1 MARKEFSY
9 DEDLPV
15 YHAVTRLAVERQ
27 ISFQQAMHLILVEW
41 YSLRS
46 GKPLTLESLW
56 GIASSPYQAPA
67 AAPPDPP
74 PDDAGARA
82 LADEWL

>member
-1 MARKEFSY
+1 MARKEYSY
-9 DEDLPV
+9 NEDLPV
-15 YHAVTRLAVERQ
+15 YRAIAAVAAERQ
-27 ISFQQAMHLILVEW
+27 ISLQQAMHLILVEW

-46 GKPLTLESLW
+46 GAPLAAESIW
-56 GIASSPYQAPA
+56 GGTIAPSTVPAPA
-67 AAPPDPP
+67 AAPP